1 MSDSLLRPAL
11 VLGLLSA
18 VGPFAIDMYLPA
30 MPNIAADL
38 GATVPA
44 MQSTITSYF
53 IAFGLAQLVY
63 GPWADAVG
71 RKRPLYAGLAVFL
84 AGTLICFLAPSV
96 EALIAGRFVQGL
108 GGAAVMVVPRA
119 IIRDLHTGHQAT
131 RMMAAI
137 MLVISVSPF
146 LAPLAGAGLMAMADW
161 RAIFGVLGA
170 AAFVSL
176 AMTRFMLTETLAPEL
191 RQPISG
197 AALRAGTKTLL
208 THRGFLG
215 LTFLGGF
222 GMASFFVFIASASF
236 VYSYAFGLTPV
247 QFSLAFAV
255 NAMGFFGASQ
265 LAAGLGQK
273 HGAAQVMA
281 WATAGF
287 ALCTI
292 GLFALAMIGISGL
305 WITIIGLFA
314 ANACLGLVIPTA
326 MVMALDDHGE
336 IAGLASSLGGT
347 LQMLVGGV
355 MIAVTGPF
363 FDGSVVPMLAAIAL
377 CGGLAFGL
385 SRVVLAHTPIQTSA

>member
-30 MPNIAADL
+30 MPEIGRDL
-38 GATVPA
+38 GASIPA
-44 MQSTITSYF
+44 MQGTITSYF

-63 GPWADAVG
+63 GPWADQAG
-71 RKRPLYAGLAVFL
+71 RKLPLYAGVGVFL
-84 AGTLICFLAPSV
+84 IGTLLCALAQSV
-96 EALIAGRFVQGL
+96 EGLMAGRFVQGL

-146 LAPLAGAGLMAMADW
+146 LAPLAGAGLMAISSW
-161 RAIFGVLGA
+161 RAIFGVLA
-170 AAFVSL
+170 LAAFASL
-176 AMTRFMLTETLAPEL
+176 AMTRFMLDETLAPKD
-191 RQPISG
+191 RQPVSLSAIWQ
-197 AALRAGTKTLL
+197 GTKTLM

-222 GMASFFVFIASASF
+222 AMASFFVFIASASF
-236 VYSYAFGLTPV
+236 VYTSAFGLTPT

-255 NAMGFFGASQ
+255 NALGFFASSQ
-265 LAAGLGQK
+265 LAAGLGQR
-273 HGAAQVMA
+273 HGGSKVMA
-281 WATAGF
+281 WATLGF
-287 ALCTI
+287 ALVTV
-292 GLFALAMIGISGL
+292 GLFALALAGISGL
-305 WITIIGLFA
+305 WITIVGLFL

-326 MVMALDDHGE
+326 MVMALEEHGE

-347 LQMLVGGV
+347 LQMLAGGV
-355 MIAVTGPF
+355 MIAAMGPF
-363 FDGSVVPMLAAIAL
+363 FDGTVLPMLAAIAL
-377 CGGLAFGL
+377 CGVLAFIL
-385 SRVVLAHTPIQTSA
+385 SRVVAATPALQSSP

>member
-30 MPNIAADL
+30 MPEIGRDL
-38 GATVPA
+38 GASIPA
-44 MQSTITSYF
+44 MQGTITAYF
-53 IAFGLAQLVY
+53 IAFGLAQLIY
-63 GPWADAVG
+63 GPWADQAG
-71 RKRPLYAGLAVFL
+71 RKLPLYAGVGVFL
-84 AGTLICFLAPSV
+84 IGTLLCALAQSV
-96 EALIAGRFVQGL
+96 EGLMAGRFVQGL

-146 LAPLAGAGLMAMADW
+146 LAPLAGAGLMAISSW
-161 RAIFGVLGA
+161 RAIFGVLA
-170 AAFVSL
+170 LAAFASL
-176 AMTRFMLTETLAPEL
+176 AMTRFMLDETLAPKD
-191 RQPISG
+191 RQPVSLSAIWQ
-197 AALRAGTKTLL
+197 GTKTLM

-222 GMASFFVFIASASF
+222 AMASFFVFIASASF
-236 VYSYAFGLTPV
+236 VYTSAFGLTPT

-255 NAMGFFGASQ
+255 NALGFFASSQ
-265 LAAGLGQK
+265 LAAGLGQR
-273 HGAAQVMA
+273 HGGSTVMA

-287 ALCTI
+287 ALVTV
-292 GLFALAMIGISGL
+292 GLFALALAGISGL
-305 WITIIGLFA
+305 WITIVGLFL

-326 MVMALDDHGE
+326 MVMALEEHGE

-347 LQMLVGGV
+347 LQMLAGGV
-355 MIAVTGPF
+355 MIAAMGPF
-363 FDGSVVPMLAAIAL
+363 FDGTVLPMLAAIAL
-377 CGGLAFGL
+377 CGVLAFIL
-385 SRVVLAHTPIQTSA
+385 SRVVAATPALQSSP